1 MIGSHSR
8 LTFKV
13 YRLKSPKELVFLGE
27 SGQRA
32 RPCYVL
38 HTMICI
44 AKVPLLPTSR
54 VYPL

>member
-13 YRLKSPKELVFLGE
+13 YRLKSPKELGFSGE

-38 HTMICI
+38 HVMICM